1 MYIYFRGNNDISG
14 KTKSPSQHNYK
25 MCYREAAME
34 HRGSDQVFRRETEGQ
49 STNQRGQRHRQ
60 KRQCAAS
67 GNIKLVKSK

>member
-14 KTKSPSQHNYK
+14 KTKAPSQHNYK

-34 HRGSDQVFRRETEGQ
+34 HRDSDQVFRREGQ
-49 STNQRGQRHRQ
+49 STNQRGQGHRQ